1 LKDIALD
8 FQVAVEERNYLRSSQ
23 LMETASRTNT
33 MSDLILGLEEVEKQ
47 EHHITLERRDHIFRY
62 LGMWDIYYAVQIPSI
77 YVLDILHENNIQENP
92 QEFMVDFI
100 RNLLDTKDS
109 RFDQFCINIQTISKG
124 HYAILVPSIL
134 EQRTEELS
142 KCKIQYKDSTPRLY
156 CIADLLDTYYG
167 SKIVTAAHEHR
178 FFDIVTEEE
187 QYLTIKKS
195 LAATGWDTDSM
206 LVEIDSNEWEEYVKN
221 RRRPRRIRS
230 QKSRDSDRFEGS
242 RELELLHR
250 VKSARSGIYSSDFN
264 QQHQAMLAI
273 IDAKSQ
279 LCNDILSDI
288 ATNTSH
294 SLRNRA
300 LKQLGEF
307 GDHETLDLLDDIMKN
322 DRSTS
327 VRKEAAR
334 AYSTLTSRLAG
345 WKLIVPSVKSKPP
358 IVDIARTNSILNN
371 LLAKGMPSTMIDE
384 TLDSVALQ
392 GGSNSVEILL
402 RLLHSKHELIRKAIV
417 RATRLLEKPDA
428 AVIIRKALED
438 ESPEVIHLAETQID
452 ARWSDE
458 VWQ

>member
-1 LKDIALD
+1 MTDIAID
-8 FQVAVEERNYLRSSQ
+8 FQVAVEERNYSRSSQ
-23 LMETASRTNT
+23 LIETASRTNT
-33 MSDLILGLEEVEKQ
+33 ISDLLLGLEEIESKEQHV
-47 EHHITLERRDHIFRY
+47 TLERRDHIFHY

-77 YVLDILHENNIQENP
+77 YVLDILQENNVQENP

-100 RNLLDTKDS
+100 RTLLDTKDG

-142 KCKIQYKDSTPRLY
+142 NCKIQYKDSTPKLY

-167 SKIVTAAHEHR
+167 SKIVTATQGHR
-178 FFDIVTEEE
+178 FFDIVTMEEE
-187 QYLTIKKS
+187 YLTIKKS
-195 LAATGWDTDSM
+195 LAATGFDTDSM
-206 LVEIDSNEWEEYVKN
+206 LVKIDSNEWDDYVKN
-221 RRRPRRIRS
+221 RRRPRRVGS
-230 QKSRDSDRFEGS
+230 QKDSAEDRYEGS
-242 RELELLHR
+242 RELEMLHR
-250 VKSARSGIYSSDFN
+250 VKSARSSIYSSDFN
-264 QQHQAMLAI
+264 QQHKAMLAI

-288 ATNTSH
+288 ATDSSH

-334 AYSTLTSRLAG
+334 AYSALTSRLAG
-345 WKLIVPSVKSKPP
+345 MKLIVPSVKSKPP

-402 RLLHSKHELIRKAIV
+402 RLLHSRHELIRKAIV
-417 RATRLLEKPDA
+417 RATRLLDKSDA
-428 AVIIRKALED
+428 ALIIRKALED
-438 ESPEVIHLAETQID
+438 ESPEVIRLAENQID
-452 ARWSDE
+452 TRWSDE